1 MADAAAYAACVLV
14 LAGCCAYA
22 LSVRE
27 GRELAACL
35 LRVAAIRALIACTLV
50 RILAVRIRGGVLQ
63 ARWAWRCRR
72 HPPLPDHET
81 IPEPERS

>member
-22 LSVRE
+22 ASALA
-27 GRELAACL
+27 GRERAA
-35 LRVAAIRALIACTLV
+35 A
-50 RILAVRIRGGVLQ
+50 RIRGAVLR
-63 ARWAWRCRR
+63 ARWAWRCHG